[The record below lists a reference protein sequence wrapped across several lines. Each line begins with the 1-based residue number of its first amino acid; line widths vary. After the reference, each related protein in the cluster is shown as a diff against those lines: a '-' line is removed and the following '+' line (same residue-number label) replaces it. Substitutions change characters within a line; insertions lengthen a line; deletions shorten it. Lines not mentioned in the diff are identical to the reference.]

1 MKRATGK
8 LSLNNKEIFFGD
20 IIMDWQGSKTING
33 VRRNLQML
41 VEVKE
46 KDGGIVLGVEEYLW
60 AGDKKPILVEN
71 GGETDR
77 QFYMEDMDESGNARI
92 HYIWDSPIKREGN
105 TLTYPKDSLE
115 LAQDK

>member
-20 IIMDWQGSKTING
+20 IIMDWQGSKTIDG
-33 VRRNLQML
+33 SRRNIQML
-41 VEVKE
+41 VAVKE
-46 KDGGIVLGVEEYLW
+46 RDGNIVLGIEEYLW
-60 AGDKKPILVEN
+60 TEGKRPLLVEN

-77 QFYMEDMDESGNARI
+77 QFYMEDIDESGNARI

-105 TLTYPKDSLE
+105 TLTYPKE
-115 LAQDK
+115 TV